1 MDLVKRWSTRVGA
14 VATAAVLAVLVP
26 TMAWASSHP
35 DVLAVG
41 DELAKRRRGGGIF
54 GLLFGVPTLCC
65 CAVVVAIV
73 AVVVVIMRR
82 RNQRPPAPPQY

>member
-14 VATAAVLAVLVP
+14 IATAAVLAVLVP

-35 DVLAVG
+35 DVVAVG
-41 DELAKRRRGGGIF
+41 DELVKKRRGGVF
-54 GLLFGVPTLCC
+54 GALLGVPALCC
-65 CAVVVAIV
+65 CVVVVAIV